1 MTLEEDPLNNHRENG
16 PITEEIQEQLI
27 SGHGEEGPIS
37 QGEDDDSQGDEQGAV
52 LPLAEEEDPRLIVK
66 QLYLDEVKNV
76 K

>member
-1 MTLEEDPLNNHRENG
+1 MTQEEDPLNHHQENG

-37 QGEDDDSQGDEQGAV
+37 QREDDDSQGDEQGAV
-52 LPLAEEEDPRLIVK
+52 LPLTEEEDPRLIVK